1 MMIVMMSMM
10 KLSYLGLNKVL
21 PRVGIYIISLHV
33 DQQGKT
39 IIEGAIKSLTMSHI
53 AFKHLR
59 LFIGRPRYMCS
70 LRTNSFVFRDKYE
83 HEICL
88 FVPWSFKSVV
98 RLSEDLNRLY
108 HTCMLAGIYRV

>member
-39 IIEGAIKSLTMSHI
+39 IIIEGAIKSLTMSHI

-59 LFIGRPRYMCS
+59 LFIGRPRYMCMNKQF
-70 LRTNSFVFRDKYE
+70 RVQRQKFNTNT
-83 HEICL
+83 
-88 FVPWSFKSVV
+88 KSVCLYLG
-98 RLSEDLNRLY
+98 RLNRLSAY
-108 HTCMLAGIYRV
+108 LKTSTDCSMLAGIYRV